1 MANCGFSDM
10 DAVYIDRHPSPSSL
24 GVSKY
29 SDHGTSVP
37 GVSQR
42 PFEVLPHENSAAK
55 RIRENLPQGAQLMQ
69 RMFAEDRKRLA
80 RAKRE
85 RVKRAKRE
93 RVKRARR
100 HMFYVRTSIVSMDH
114 MGTAQTRWP
123 Q

>member
-1 MANCGFSDM
+1 M
-10 DAVYIDRHPSPSSL
+10 DAVYIDRHTSPSSL

-85 RVKRAKRE
+85 SEESKETHVLRAHLDSLDGSHGNCSDKMAS
-93 RVKRARR
+93 V
-100 HMFYVRTSIVSMDH
+100 I
-114 MGTAQTRWP
+114 
-123 Q
+123 

>member
-1 MANCGFSDM
+1 M

-24 GVSKY
+24 CVSKY

-55 RIRENLPQGAQLMQ
+55 RIRENLPQRAQLMQ

-85 RVKRAKRE
+85 RVN
-93 RVKRARR
+93 RARR
-100 HMFYVRTSIVSMDH
+100 HMFYVRTSIVLMDH
-114 MGTAQTRWP
+114 TGTAQTRWP